1 MTGIQG
7 WGQGLQSNVLQRQAA
22 PAHTQVSLCTFLQ
35 NRDLL
40 PRNEKDLQQFALRM
54 YRKSFRVSE
63 FDDSSPATFSNRSA
77 FLRNLHD
84 EWWQDIK
91 KLVNLL
97 YNQCRWV
104 KNGFSN
110 SSYTRNGSFTND
122 ERLSSNPRWAPAT
135 DVPCNKGKS
144 TLNSKKNNDKCRV
157 AWPATWNNWPGT
169 EIQLQQVLLLDVPTL
184 GYTPLHLPKWS
195 IVEGIDLAAVQ
206 EEQICNMDPSLP

>member
-144 TLNSKKNNDKCRV
+144 TLNSKKTMISAESHDL
-157 AWPATWNNWPGT
+157 
-169 EIQLQQVLLLDVPTL
+169 QLETTGLARKSSCNKFCFLMC
-184 GYTPLHLPKWS
+184 PLWAILPY
-195 IVEGIDLAAVQ
+195 IFRNGA
-206 EEQICNMDPSLP
+206 

>member
-40 PRNEKDLQQFALRM
+40 ARNEKDLQQFALRM

-144 TLNSKKNNDKCRV
+144 TLNSKKTMISAESHDL
-157 AWPATWNNWPGT
+157 
-169 EIQLQQVLLLDVPTL
+169 QLETTGLARKSSCNEFCFLMC
-184 GYTPLHLPKWS
+184 PLWAILPY
-195 IVEGIDLAAVQ
+195 IFRNGA
-206 EEQICNMDPSLP
+206 